1 MSHNDQSLLFKG
13 FFEFED
19 PSGVLVAAKI
29 PVMGSA
35 DLYSGTTIIVKAN
48 QCALFMYKGKI
59 ADVLME
65 GTHVVKTEN
74 FPLLTRLANWKFGF
88 ESPLRCE
95 VWFFS
100 STVYANRRWG
110 TTQPVIYDFPDYQ
123 AVPIRAYGIFN
134 VVVRDPKKVFLT
146 LVGNRTSYDISELEG
161 FVQAQ
166 VTESLPKA
174 LSVVPSLKDLN
185 KSQSAVAK
193 ALMSYVNEALAEF
206 GVALLSLQVVSLV
219 PSQEVLQAL
228 DANVAMNIIGNK
240 QEYLLYKAAN
250 SLAIDHSGSGG
261 GKGSSDSMQLMMGL
275 MLGKSILDAKDK
287 EQHVLAASQEETL
300 SIDTKSCK
308 KCKAIVRST
317 DKFCP
322 SCGTE
327 QK

>member
-1 MSHNDQSLLFKG
+1 MAHNDQSLLFKG
-13 FFEFED
+13 IFEFED

-29 PVMGSA
+29 PVMGST
-35 DLYSGTTIIVKAN
+35 DLYSGTTIIVKPN

-59 ADVLME
+59 ADVLLE

-74 FPLLTRLANWKFGF
+74 FPILTRLANWKFGF
-88 ESPLRCE
+88 DSPLRCE

-110 TTQPVIYDFPDYQ
+110 STQPVIYDFPDYQ

-134 VVVRDPKKVFLT
+134 VIVRDPKKVFMT

-166 VTESLPKA
+166 VTESLPQA
-174 LSVVPSLKDLN
+174 LSVVPSLKELN

-206 GVALLSLQVVSLV
+206 GIALLSLQVMSLV
-219 PSQEVLQAL
+219 PSKEVLQAL

-250 SLAIDHSGSGG
+250 SLAIEHNGTGG

-275 MLGKSILDAKDK
+275 MLGKSILDAKEK
-287 EQHVLAASQEETL
+287 EKPLLAANEEEVLAIETR
-300 SIDTKSCK
+300 SCF
-308 KCKAIVRST
+308 KCKTVVRKA
-317 DKFCP
+317 DKFCS

-327 QK
+327 IK

>member
-1 MSHNDQSLLFKG
+1 MGRNDQSLLFKG
-13 FFEFED
+13 VFEFED

-29 PVMGSA
+29 PVAGSA
-35 DLYSGTTIIVKAN
+35 DLYSGTTIVVKPN

-65 GTHVVKTEN
+65 GTHAVKTEN
-74 FPLLTRLANWKFGF
+74 FPILTRLANWKFGF

-110 TTQPVIYDFPDYQ
+110 TTQPVIHDFPDYQ
-123 AVPIRAYGIFN
+123 AVPIRAHGIFN
-134 VVVRDPKKVFLT
+134 VVVHDPKKVFMT
-146 LVGNRTSYDISELEG
+146 LIGNRTSYDISELEG

-166 VTESLPKA
+166 VTEALPKA
-174 LSVVPSLKDLN
+174 LSVVPTLKELN

-193 ALMSYVNEALAEF
+193 ALISYVNEALDQF
-206 GVALLSLQVVSLV
+206 GVSLISLQVISLV

-228 DANVAMNIIGNK
+228 DANVAMTIIGNK
-240 QEYLLYKAAN
+240 QDYLLYKAAN
-250 SLAIDHSGSGG
+250 SLAIEHGGPGG

-275 MLGKSILDAKDK
+275 MLGKSILDSK
-287 EQHVLAASQEETL
+287 EKEKSTL
-300 SIDTKSCK
+300 SSDREEALAIETRSCP
-308 KCKAIVRST
+308 KCKAVVRKA
-317 DKFCP
+317 DKFCS

-327 QK
+327 IK